1 MVGMRS
7 DDEILKAFA
16 GLENVPGSKQPRRA
30 ISPTPKKAEEKSWDA
45 SPIIKQIGGQPTEVF
60 KISALAEALGKSVV
74 TVRQWETRG
83 YIPSSPYRL
92 RQKVLNGM
100 KTAGNRVYT
109 RELVEA
115 TIDEFQKRGLL
126 GKARV
131 EWKEHPD
138 LTTAIYSRWDRIVNG
153 TYY

>member
-7 DDEILKAFA
+7 EDEILKAFK
-16 GLENVPGSKQPRRA
+16 GLENVPGSKQARRA
-30 ISPTPKKAEEKSWDA
+30 QSVTPQKVRKESWDA
-45 SPIIKQIGGQPTEVF
+45 NPIMKTVNGVETEF
-60 KISALAEALGKSVV
+60 FPISALAEALGKSVV

-83 YIPSSPYRL
+83 YIPQSPYRL
-92 RQKVLNGM
+92 RQKVLNGK

-115 TIDEFQKRGLL
+115 VIDEFKKRGLL

-131 EWKEHPD
+131 EWKENSD

-153 TYY
+153 MNY